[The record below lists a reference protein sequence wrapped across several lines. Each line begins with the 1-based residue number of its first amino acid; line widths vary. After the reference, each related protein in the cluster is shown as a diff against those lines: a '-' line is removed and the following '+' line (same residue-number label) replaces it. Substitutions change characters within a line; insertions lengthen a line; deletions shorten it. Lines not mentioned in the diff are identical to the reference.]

1 METRKYKRFRRT
13 STLKL
18 QGVKHFKQAQNP
30 KTLTVCV
37 CVGGVLGWG
46 RFCPGKSTMV
56 QPLFWNLWRLGL
68 NLKLLCHLAGAELIP
83 VKGTWDQGMRP
94 VEVAWPSSDLGSGVR
109 EVDV

>member
-37 CVGGVLGWG
+37 CVGGSWAGGGSALGSPLWCSLSSGTSGGWG
-46 RFCPGKSTMV
+46 
-56 QPLFWNLWRLGL
+56 
-68 NLKLLCHLAGAELIP
+68 LI
-83 VKGTWDQGMRP
+83 
-94 VEVAWPSSDLGSGVR
+94 
-109 EVDV
+109 